1 MELRFSF
8 GKKKKR
14 RKVYGMSDGNKW
26 VKKGRPEGRQPGGE
40 DRVFKGAVF
49 IREEQ
54 CARRTLGRKDS
65 RQRASRYKAVEIV
78 SFLLAGEDFNLS
90 ACPFLFFTKFFKFFK
105 CLAQTFF
112 KPKSIIM

>member
-1 MELRFSF
+1 MFVYGTQIF
-8 GKKKKR
+8 FWKKKR

-54 CARRTLGRKDS
+54 CPRRTLGRKGS
-65 RQRASRYKAVEIV
+65 RQRGQQIQNSRDREF
-78 SFLLAGEDFNLS
+78 SLG
-90 ACPFLFFTKFFKFFK
+90 
-105 CLAQTFF
+105 
-112 KPKSIIM
+112 